1 MNNAE
6 LECIAEYEHNG
17 KKWALDLF
25 AESHED
31 ALAKIESIKSS
42 AVLLG
47 VQKPN
52 VEMTGQ
58 SSGRL

>member
-1 MNNAE
+1 MKNAE

-17 KKWALDLF
+17 KKWALDF
-25 AESHED
+25 YAESPED
-31 ALAKIESIKSS
+31 AQAKIESIRAC

-52 VEMTGQ
+52 VI
-58 SSGRL
+58 